1 MPAMPT
7 LTSLNDEWLHTG
19 LREFASGPWAGRSA
33 GDVLGLVRAEP
44 DRVLLGLLALARD
57 GDRLAG
63 RTVVQALL
71 GKLVTMA
78 VADRRLPFDDLLAA
92 LWVRLATYPIE
103 RRPAKVA
110 ANLVLDA
117 RKDVLA
123 EQRGLRAITSH
134 VPSPSGPGAAAVLD
148 AALAAGHELEP
159 VVVSPPR
166 RAPPPRRSAGAAAE
180 TSGGWRRGPSTC
192 GLSRREPWPCENW
205 KLAAT
210 LRSEWSD
217 VVDSITT
224 LPPRW
229 GHE

>member
-1 MPAMPT
+1 MPAMST

-19 LREFASGPWAGRSA
+19 RREFASGPWAGRSA

-78 VADRRLPFDDLLAA
+78 VADRRLAFDDLLAA

-148 AALAAGHELEP
+148 AALGLGLIDATSRAILGSVYADGLTSAQAAGRHGTTATA
-159 VVVSPPR
+159 VRWRCSRDVR
-166 RAPPPRRSAGAAAE
+166 R
-180 TSGGWRRGPSTC
+180 
-192 GLSRREPWPCENW
+192 
-205 KLAAT
+205 LAA
-210 LRSEWSD
+210 RSLDLWL
-217 VVDSITT
+217 VAA
-224 LPPRW
+224 
-229 GHE
+229 